1 MATSSSSSLPLHSTH
16 SPTTSTSSESDL
28 KHLSEK
34 LDRLFGVK
42 YVKELEPEEIDR
54 RNAILTTPQRH
65 APTPALD
72 ISKLGVSSEN
82 RALHLPIL
90 SFSAQEILD
99 YLISNL
105 IKYKII
111 TTTPLFSGGFARHCL
126 VETSFNDLDIIF
138 FIEAG
143 NFDLIFHFFRNFVE
157 IKLKALGAKL
167 NFSSSKIFEFIESV
181 YLYKKKIIGHE
192 ENLASLIGFG
202 SIEFKFVLKRHYRY
216 YVANY
221 ERFLVP
227 IKHNSLFFAHPE
239 PHYSPAKS
247 SQALEDLKLG
257 EFHVDCPEAVIDPLF
272 RIIHATTNGF
282 GIDFTSQLLPDALKK
297 FTTSYPCTETASR
310 DLMQRLRGHL
320 DNHYPN
326 QPEGQMVDFVNLL
339 SLLQGLNKT
348 SLYNHYITILAKA
361 LSCEREH
368 GELKLRKGK
377 KLEEYA
383 ELILP
388 LSKMEEKCAKTPP
401 TVSPQAEAFKLLSN
415 LISQRPEISAH
426 FVAFMQGLFFSEWCK
441 KSSNIV
447 MDSVKSYWQLG
458 LQTSQNQC
466 YYLTMP
472 KGTLEELTINTLC
485 SLKEL
490 NKSEV
495 DLEQIL
501 RGFNISTFSFK
512 DFISELLDAFESPR
526 VRSLISLKILTGA
539 NPRVLK
545 EFIHKEMPGY
555 IDSQTLHLWHLQ
567 TSLQEYSRGM
577 EEQTSLHLLIA
588 LLRHRIRHTGWQFSN
603 EHFRQ
608 INKRLELLQNLPE
621 KREISEKPDLKALLS
636 SCFLALLAK
645 IQPGI
650 QPDFFLAV
658 YKFQS
663 LARRLKIFEESDHSK
678 ATAFIDLLH
687 ENFQHKETALI
698 RGMAEALLPT
708 SAETSQHEF
717 CLYADIL
724 CSCESFQKER
734 LEAVKVFRSLMTE
747 NFEER
752 STLMRLFCQILP
764 NWRMVE
770 ESLSLFQEKMERKD
784 FIQALYFNMKT
795 QIYSK
800 QPEAIER
807 ALITWLSNQPSK
819 LNAIAHLLIGIKL
832 LEIFCISK
840 LEKEKKEHA
849 ETLMPI
855 VNHLSSALK
864 KGPPLIKNFS
874 IKFPSKAKTELH
886 DMLDLLFQE
895 EHTHMLA
902 KGLQKAFKEAF
913 LEKAVIIPEIPITTE
928 TPITPE
934 PPKNLENRNIVPLT
948 LPNPISSIASKSSSS
963 SASAALPDNKKKR
976 EFRGKTP
983 RKWKALSQRTL
994 EREWKE
1000 TQAENRELNHLV
1012 QIAKMHRFFR
1022 SIVMGISRG
1031 MAAATTK
1038 TFFEVIKKTN
1048 PLATSPLAT
1057 QLENKL
1063 QFLAFSV
1070 IAGMFLMTNQHR
1082 LHYSAGVT
1090 AITVTQMV
1098 LSFFAS
1104 INLSISEEYSDF
1116 LVVTLGSA
1124 PAFMLGW
1131 DEIVMLSATVS
1142 ALAVNLFRM
1151 L

>member
-1 MATSSSSSLPLHSTH
+1 MATSSSSSLPLYSTH
-16 SPTTSTSSESDL
+16 SLTTSTSSESDL
-28 KHLSEK
+28 KHLQEK

-42 YVKELEPEEIDR
+42 YVKELELEEIER
-54 RNAILTTPQRH
+54 RNAILTAPQRH

-72 ISKLGVSSEN
+72 ISKLGVSTEN

-90 SFSAQEILD
+90 SFSAEEILD
-99 YLISNL
+99 YLILNL

-111 TTTPLFSGGFARHCL
+111 TTTPFFSGGFARHCQ
-126 VETSFNDLDIIF
+126 VETPFNDLDIIF

-143 NFDLIFHFFRNFVE
+143 NFDLIFHFFRNFIE

-181 YLYKKKIIGHE
+181 YLYKKKIIRHE
-192 ENLASLIGFG
+192 EDLASLIGFG

-239 PHYSPAKS
+239 SDYSPVKS
-247 SQALEDLKLG
+247 SQALEDLIFG
-257 EFHVDCPEAVIDPLF
+257 EFHVDHPETVIDPLF
-272 RIIHATTNGF
+272 RITHASTNGF
-282 GIDFTSQLLPDALKK
+282 GIDFTSELLPDALKK
-297 FTTSYPCTETASR
+297 FTISYPCTETASQ
-310 DLMQRLRGHL
+310 DLMQKLRGHL

-368 GELKLRKGK
+368 GQLKLRKGK
-377 KLEEYA
+377 KLEDYV
-383 ELILP
+383 ELISP
-388 LSKMEEKCAKTPP
+388 LSKMEEKCAKIPP
-401 TVSPQAEAFKLLSN
+401 TLFPQVEAFKLLST
-415 LISQRPEISAH
+415 LIGQHPEISSH

-441 KSSNIV
+441 KSPNIV
-447 MDSVKSYWQLG
+447 MDSTKNHWQLG
-458 LQTSQNQC
+458 LQTSQDQC

-472 KGTLEELTINTLC
+472 KGTLEELAINTLC

-490 NKSEV
+490 NQFEV
-495 DLEQIL
+495 VLEQIL
-501 RGFNISTFSFK
+501 REFNIPTFSFK
-512 DFISELLDAFESPR
+512 ELHKQAFISELLHAFESPK

-539 NPRVLK
+539 NSRVLK
-545 EFIHKEMPGY
+545 EFIPKEMPGY
-555 IDSQTLHLWHLQ
+555 IDSQTLHLWDLQ
-567 TSLQEYSRGM
+567 TGLQEYSRGM

-588 LLRHRIRHTGWQFSN
+588 LLRHRIRHTGWQFSS
-603 EHFRQ
+603 EYFRQ
-608 INKRLELLQNLPE
+608 INRRLELLQNLPE
-621 KREISEKPDLKALLS
+621 KIEISENPALKALLS

-650 QPDFFLAV
+650 KQDFFLAI
-658 YKFQS
+658 YTFQS
-663 LARRLKIFEESDHSK
+663 LAKGLKIFGESDHSK
-678 ATAFIDLLH
+678 ATAFIALLH
-687 ENFQHKETALI
+687 ENFQHKETVLI

-708 SAETSQHEF
+708 CAETSQHEF

-724 CSCESFQKER
+724 CSEESFQKEQP
-734 LEAVKVFRSLMTE
+734 EAVKVFGSLMTQ

-795 QIYSK
+795 QINSG

-832 LEIFCISK
+832 LEIFRISK

-849 ETLMPI
+849 ETLMQI
-855 VNHLSSALK
+855 ANHLSSALK
-864 KGPPLIKNFS
+864 ESPLLIKNFT

-886 DMLDLLFQE
+886 EMLNLLFQE
-895 EHTHMLA
+895 KNTHILA
-902 KGLQKAFKEAF
+902 RGLQKAFKEAF
-913 LEKAVIIPEIPITTE
+913 LEKAVIIPETS
-928 TPITPE
+928 ITPE
-934 PPKNLENRNIVPLT
+934 PPKSLEKRNIVPLT
-948 LPNPISSIASKSSSS
+948 LPNPTGSIASKSSSPT
-963 SASAALPDNKKKR
+963 ASAVLPDNNLKKR

-983 RKWKALSQRTL
+983 RKWQALSQRTL

-1000 TQAENRELNHLV
+1000 TQAKNFELNHLV
-1012 QIAKMHRFFR
+1012 QIAKVHRFFR

-1031 MAAATTK
+1031 MAAATAK

-1048 PLATSPLAT
+1048 LVSTSPLT
-1057 QLENKL
+1057 THLENKL

-1082 LHYSAGVT
+1082 LQYSAGVT
-1090 AITVTQMV
+1090 AITVTQIV
-1098 LSFFAS
+1098 LSFLAS

-1116 LVVTLGSA
+1116 VAVVLGSA